1 MIDNLYEQTAK
12 EFLREN
18 YRQPLTIPITRNN
31 RLRSSLGRFVYD
43 RDQRAIRIELA
54 GFLLDYG
61 AQSTIIDVLKH
72 ECIHYAL
79 FEKGLPHRDG
89 EAYFE
94 KQLQLYGVSRT
105 KELKVGPYMQYICG
119 KCQQAG
125 ETKNRRLLKNPSM
138 YRTTCC
144 HAKIILTGEKV
155 YDGISLEGRGR

>member
-1 MIDNLYEQTAK
+1 MIDILYEHTAK
-12 EFLREN
+12 QFLME
-18 YRQPLTIPITRNN
+18 YYDQPLTIPITRNN

-43 RDQRAIRIELA
+43 RHHRAMRIELA

-61 AQSTIIDVLKH
+61 AKSVIIDVLMH

-94 KQLQLYGVSRT
+94 KQLQLHGVSRT
-105 KELKVGPYMQYICG
+105 NLLKVGPYRQYICE
-119 KCQQAG
+119 KCQQIG
-125 ETKNRRLLKNPSM
+125 ETKNRKLLKRPSM